1 MIRFFLL
8 ILLAASS
15 TASAVVIRHDVD
27 DWKYRVPASEFPALV
42 DMPGEGHG
50 VLIAPQWAVTAAHT
64 IPGNSDLQR
73 VMINGVSRDVERI
86 VMHAGYK
93 ALPQAL
99 LDQAMASG
107 EAMLIVV
114 FLASSDDIALIK
126 LTQSVMD
133 VAPVE
138 LYKDSNEPGQIAK
151 IVGKGATDTG
161 VTGHSP
167 NGPNRTE
174 LRRAFNTITSAH
186 DRWLCYV
193 FDEPPTALPLEGT
206 LGNGDSGGPVLL
218 QTDDQWLLAGLGS
231 WKVAQG
237 DVRTAR
243 PGRYGQTSCNV
254 RLSHYIEWIEGV
266 ISEQPQARRGT
277 NERQVERG
285 QASNS
290 HERGQASNSR
300 FPTERGRART
310 SARTRTGIE

>member
-1 MIRFFLL
+1 MIRVLLL

-27 DWKYRVPASEFPALV
+27 DSKYRVPASEFPALV

-50 VLIAPQWAVTAAHT
+50 VLIAPQWVITAAHT
-64 IPGNSDLQR
+64 IPGSYDLQH
-73 VMINGVSRDVERI
+73 VVINGVSREVER
-86 VMHAGYK
+86 VVTHTGYRT
-93 ALPQAL
+93 LPQAL
-99 LDQAMASG
+99 IDQAMASG

-114 FLASSDDIALIK
+114 FLASSDDIALVK
-126 LTQSVMD
+126 LAQSVTD

-138 LYKDSNEPGQIAK
+138 LYEDSNEPGQIAK

-161 VTGHSP
+161 ATGHSP
-167 NGPNRTE
+167 HGPNRSE

-193 FDEPPTALPLEGT
+193 FDEPPAALPLEGA

-218 QTDDQWLLAGLGS
+218 QSDGRWLLAGLGS

-254 RLSHYIEWIEGV
+254 RLSHYIEWIESV
-266 ISEQPQARRGT
+266 ISEQPHAGSMNSFETNQLRG
-277 NERQVERG
+277 
-285 QASNS
+285 
-290 HERGQASNSR
+290 
-300 FPTERGRART
+300 
-310 SARTRTGIE
+310 SA

>member
-1 MIRFFLL
+1 MIRFFFVM
-8 ILLAASS
+8 LLAAST

-27 DWKYRVPASEFPALV
+27 DSKYRIQDPEFPALV

-50 VLIAPQWAVTAAHT
+50 VLIAPQWAITAAHT
-64 IPGNSDLQR
+64 LSGNSDLQH
-73 VMINGVSRDVERI
+73 VVINGVSRDVER
-86 VMHAGYK
+86 VVVHAGNK
-93 ALPQAL
+93 TLPQAL
-99 LDQAMASG
+99 IDQAMASG

-126 LTQSVMD
+126 LTQSVTD

-151 IVGKGATDTG
+151 IVGKGATGTG
-161 VTGHSP
+161 ANGHSP

-186 DRWLCYV
+186 GRWLCYL
-193 FDEPPTALPLEGT
+193 FDQPPSALPLEGT

-218 QTDDQWLLAGLGS
+218 QSDDHWLLAGLGS

-254 RLSHYIEWIEGV
+254 RLSHYIEWIESV
-266 ISEQPQARRGT
+266 ISEQPQAGT
-277 NERQVERG
+277 NE
-285 QASNS
+285 
-290 HERGQASNSR
+290 
-300 FPTERGRART
+300 
-310 SARTRTGIE
+310 